1 MQGWTVNSRW
11 VGSEWWMVDSE
22 QVVAGMRRNGC
33 AEGGRRKRREGG
45 GEVEGQTGRE
55 GWEETRVKGE
65 LVGRWLGGRVHSAGR
80 VCGWADRET
89 VKTQTGG
96 GACAALAA
104 PTLVGSWTPCEGD
117 SPSPGVTS
125 VALMGWDE
133 PFPPFFPSF
142 LLSPSPSVPSFFS
155 HHLHHAPYLPK
166 PVIHPIF
173 PSIHPPAQHCPLPHT
188 PTHSIACFPILPPI
202 HGPSSI
208 TWLPTLVFYYPHVHP

>member
-45 GEVEGQTGRE
+45 EAEGQTGRE

-96 GACAALAA
+96 GGY
-104 PTLVGSWTPCEGD
+104 TVGASVGRWKGHGWTCG
-117 SPSPGVTS
+117 
-125 VALMGWDE
+125 
-133 PFPPFFPSF
+133 
-142 LLSPSPSVPSFFS
+142 
-155 HHLHHAPYLPK
+155 
-166 PVIHPIF
+166 
-173 PSIHPPAQHCPLPHT
+173 
-188 PTHSIACFPILPPI
+188 
-202 HGPSSI
+202 
-208 TWLPTLVFYYPHVHP
+208 